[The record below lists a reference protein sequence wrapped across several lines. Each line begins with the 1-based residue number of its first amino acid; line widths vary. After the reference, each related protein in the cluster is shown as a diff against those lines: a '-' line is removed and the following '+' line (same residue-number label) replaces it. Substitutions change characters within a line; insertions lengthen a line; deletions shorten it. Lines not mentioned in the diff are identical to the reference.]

1 MHINIAAIVL
11 LTTFAMMIHIW
22 PGNNVITVTGT
33 FCHVMPGHHFSK
45 DLIKL
50 TVITFGFKA
59 HSGVPLKQYRS
70 NQIQFIC
77 QFVTVMMIME
87 YHPVTIIR
95 ADKLI
100 SPAIAE
106 PDTAVFLQA
115 RLQIPL
121 FSYTGVPPGS
131 QSITQRSAVVVRDLS
146 LRRSR

>member
-1 MHINIAAIVL
+1 
-11 LTTFAMMIHIW
+11 
-22 PGNNVITVTGT
+22 
-33 FCHVMPGHHFSK
+33 
-45 DLIKL
+45 
-50 TVITFGFKA
+50 
-59 HSGVPLKQYRS
+59 
-70 NQIQFIC
+70 
-77 QFVTVMMIME
+77 ME